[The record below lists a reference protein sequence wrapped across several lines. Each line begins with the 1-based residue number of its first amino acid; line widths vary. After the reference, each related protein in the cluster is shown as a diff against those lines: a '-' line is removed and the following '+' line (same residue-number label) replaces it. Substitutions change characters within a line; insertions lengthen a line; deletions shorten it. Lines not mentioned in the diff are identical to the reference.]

1 MDIYEKV
8 CIVCPRGCRLII
20 KKDESSPRGY
30 TVEGNTCKRGE
41 DYGIKEVTNPTRVLT
56 STVLLKNSS
65 LKRLPVVTKGNIP
78 KGKMLEAMKAIN
90 KIVAYAPINEGDI
103 IIENL
108 LDTGVNQIGRASCR
122 ERV

>member
-8 CIVCPRGCRLII
+8 CIVCPRGCRLTI
-20 KKDESSPRGY
+20 KKDESNPRGY

-56 STVLLKNSS
+56 STVVLKNSS
-65 LKRLPVVTKGNIP
+65 LKRLPVVTKGDIP
-78 KGKMLEAMKAIN
+78 KGKMFEAMKIIN
-90 KIVAYAPINEGDI
+90 KAVAYAPINEGDI

-108 LDTGVNQIGRASCR
+108 LDTGVDLIAARSI
-122 ERV
+122 